1 MGTRHNVVF
10 QPCEY
15 TNEETKKRINEIKFN
30 KDNTLNLNCVK
41 NSNKI
46 YVHWDG
52 YPSGALPVLKDFL
65 NSDGARNRMCDT
77 EYLSAYY
84 VAWKIIHDF
93 GHTNLKELDD
103 YRSIGLENNFNDWC
117 DYTYIIQ
124 PQSVDA
130 SYKKFVIYVLDYKLR
145 LIEKIENINNLEKYE
160 NEKWWY

>member
-15 TNEETKKRINEIKFN
+15 YDKETNKRINEIKFN
-30 KDNTLNLNCVK
+30 KNNKLSLKSIK

-52 YPSGALPVLKDFL
+52 YPSGALPILRDFL

-84 VAWKIIHDF
+84 IAWKIIHDF

-103 YRSIGLENNFNDWC
+103 YRSIGMENNLNDWC

-124 PQSVDA
+124 PERVSGG
-130 SYKKFVIYVLDYKLR
+130 YNKFVIYILDYNLKL
-145 LIEKIENINNLEKYE
+145 IDKISNINNIDKYLRSD
-160 NEKWWY
+160 